1 MIISSTYK
9 HNGRRLTP
17 INDIIMRTLNLTEE
31 NVLSIQYVY
40 KNKHNFYILT
50 LVSRGNYCPQC
61 HTFSKKIHSYK
72 IRNLNHAF
80 LLKDDCTIKY
90 KQRRYIC
97 PNCGTTFIE
106 AAPFISNHPKLTK
119 TTITKVLE
127 LLKDY
132 NSTFSSVARQTNTS
146 VTEVIQV
153 FDEYVQIDRKPL
165 SPVICI
171 DEFYF
176 SRHNDSKYACLL
188 VNFKNGLILDV
199 LDSRKKS
206 SLREYFRSIPLEE
219 REKVVYVSM
228 DMYENYKDIAS
239 KYLPNATICIDSF
252 HVIKMINDALDK
264 IRIKVM
270 NRYKTNKQSDEYYLL
285 KNKNELLFR
294 DSNKVDD
301 QSFNYNHHFKRR
313 LSDTQ
318 LLNMILSIDKE
329 LKEAYGLKEYYAVFN
344 VMKKEKNE
352 LEEYL
357 EEIIKDYTNSN
368 IMLFNQI
375 ALTLKNWRKE
385 IINSFGEYDGRRIN
399 NGPIEGRNKYIKIL
413 LNLANGY
420 RNFKRFRNRVLY
432 VFNKFDKPSDS
443 PKETKLIKLP
453 GIIRGNYK
461 KKKLKS
467 RQKNECILLHSFCIY
482 HTLNLKV
489 LSKRPHYFLKVIVHP
504 PHDYLKCQS
513 IPLLL

>member
-1 MIISSTYK
+1 
-9 HNGRRLTP
+9 
-17 INDIIMRTLNLTEE
+17 MRTLNLTEE

-40 KNKHNFYILT
+40 KNKHHLYVLT

-61 HTFSKKIHSYK
+61 HAFSKKVHSYK
-72 IRNLNHAF
+72 LRNLNHAF
-80 LLKDDCTIKY
+80 LLNDNCSIKY
-90 KQRRYIC
+90 RQRRYIC
-97 PNCGTTFIE
+97 PKCGTTFVE
-106 AAPFISNHPKLTK
+106 DATFISNHPKLTK
-119 TTITKVLE
+119 TTITNILE

-132 NSTFSSVARQTNTS
+132 NTTFSFVARQTNTS

-153 FDEYVQIDRKPL
+153 FDEYVQIARKPL

-199 LDSRKKS
+199 LESRKKS
-206 SLREYFRSIPLEE
+206 SLREYFRSIPLDE
-219 REKVVYVSM
+219 REKVIYISM
-228 DMYENYKDIAS
+228 DMYENYRDIAI

-270 NRYKTNKQSDEYYLL
+270 NRYKANKQSDEYYLL
-285 KNKNELLFR
+285 KYKNNLLYR

-301 QSFNYNHHFKRR
+301 HSYYYNHHFKRK

-318 LLNMILSIDKE
+318 LLNMILNIDNE
-329 LKEAYGLKEYYAVFN
+329 LKEAYGLKEYYVAFN
-344 VMKKEKNE
+344 VMKKERNE

-357 EEIIKDYTNSN
+357 EDIITEYTFSS
-368 IMLFNQI
+368 IASFHQI

-385 IINSFGEYDGRRIN
+385 IINSFDEYDGRRIN

-413 LNLANGY
+413 LTLANGY

-432 VFNKFDKPSDS
+432 VFNKYDKASEY
-443 PKETKLIKLP
+443 PKDTKLIKLP
-453 GIIRGNYK
+453 GNIRGKYNIKSDK
-461 KKKLKS
+461 K
-467 RQKNECILLHSFCIY
+467 
-482 HTLNLKV
+482 
-489 LSKRPHYFLKVIVHP
+489 
-504 PHDYLKCQS
+504 
-513 IPLLL
+513 